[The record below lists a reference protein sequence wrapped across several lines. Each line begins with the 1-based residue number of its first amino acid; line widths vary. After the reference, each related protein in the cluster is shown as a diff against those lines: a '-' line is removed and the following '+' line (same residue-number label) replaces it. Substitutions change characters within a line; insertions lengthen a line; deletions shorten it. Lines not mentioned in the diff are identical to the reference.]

1 MAISKSEL
9 KNSIYLSRSI
19 GSGGHLSNVPQP
31 STAEKTQVNNI
42 VDELLGYILT
52 KHS

>member
-9 KNSIYLSRSI
+9 ENLIYIKRSI
-19 GSGGHLSNVPQP
+19 GQSNGVSVPQP
-31 STAEKTQVNNI
+31 STSEKTEVNNI
-42 VDELLGYILT
+42 VDELLGYILA

>member
-9 KNSIYLSRSI
+9 ENLIYIKTPI
-19 GSGGHLSNVPQP
+19 GQSNGVTVPQP
-31 STAEKTQVNNI
+31 SASEKTQVNNI